1 MGCVGKDDSSRIL
14 SEKVRF
20 GIFPGLAQ
28 ERIVLPFNVSL
39 FQAKE
44 CGVKV
49 SYQQSDKPTGISSE
63 IEMIYLQKSF
73 GCGSL

>member
-28 ERIVLPFNVSL
+28 ERIVLPFNGELFCPSMFFSFRQKNVVSRCATSNL
-39 FQAKE
+39 TN
-44 CGVKV
+44 
-49 SYQQSDKPTGISSE
+49 QQVHQPK
-63 IEMIYLQKSF
+63 
-73 GCGSL
+73 